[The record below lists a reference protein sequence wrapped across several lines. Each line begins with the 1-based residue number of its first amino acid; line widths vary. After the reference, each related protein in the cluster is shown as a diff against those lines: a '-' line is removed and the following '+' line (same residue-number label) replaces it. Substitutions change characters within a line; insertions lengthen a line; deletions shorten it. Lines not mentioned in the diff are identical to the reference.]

1 MRFLAAN
8 DSSSSSSSS
17 SKLTVGSMY
26 QYILCSYKLKDDL
39 LHSSLSREF
48 ETGDMYDRYD
58 MICDSK
64 MICSSL

>member
-8 DSSSSSSSS
+8 DSSSS

-26 QYILCSYKLKDDL
+26 QYILCSYKDDL
-39 LHSSLSREF
+39 LHSSLSR